1 MTQNPSLKLYS
12 YFRSSASYRV
22 RIALNLKSL
31 NYEYIPVHLVKDGGE
46 QHKDEYKNL
55 NPSAEL
61 PTLLHGDKTLSQS
74 MAIILYLDEVLSD
87 FSLFPQD
94 TFQKAKVIQ
103 ACEIVNSGIQPLQN
117 LKVLKSLT
125 SEFGLSEE
133 KKLQWIQKW
142 IRLGLHSFEHLITH
156 TSGQHC
162 FGDTPSAADAF
173 LIPQIYNAKRFEIV
187 MEEFPLLNK
196 IDLNCQKLEAFKK
209 SAPEQQPDAPA

>member
-1 MTQNPSLKLYS
+1 MDDSFVLYS

-22 RIALNLKSL
+22 RIALHYKNISFKYS
-31 NYEYIPVHLVKDGGE
+31 PVHLIQNGGE
-46 QHKDEYKNL
+46 QYSTEYRKL
-55 NPSAEL
+55 NPQAQVPCL
-61 PTLLHGDKTLSQS
+61 IHNNKPISQS
-74 MAIILYLDEVLSD
+74 MAIIQYLEDVCREPA
-87 FSLFPQD
+87 LFPN
-94 TFQKAKVIQ
+94 TAYEKALVIQ
-103 ACEIVNSGIQPLQN
+103 LCELINSGIQPLQN

>member
-74 MAIILYLDEVLSD
+74 MAIILYLDEVFSD

-117 LKVLKSLT
+117 LAVTAELT
-125 SEFGLSEE
+125 KNYSFTTEQKNNWIQHWNNLGLSSVEE
-133 KKLQWIQKW
+133 MLK
-142 IRLGLHSFEHLITH
+142 ITA
-156 TSGQHC
+156 GDFC
-162 FGDTPSAADAF
+162 IGDTITAADCF
-173 LIPQIYNAKRFEIV
+173 LIPQIFSAKRFAVDVSKYPTILRICEHAGEV
-187 MEEFPLLNK
+187 
-196 IDLNCQKLEAFKK
+196 EAFQLA
-209 SAPEQQPDAPA
+209 APERQPDYVP